1 GSRFLPFARQA
12 LEAIQKGVDAAE
24 QSPEIHSGILRAG
37 VLRAMTGAL
46 VSTALQKLLGRYPS
60 LDCQIQEG
68 NHWQLVEW
76 LHDNKIELGLVAWP
90 SITPELSEMTSLLQ
104 FREPMVLLA
113 HKNHPLA
120 KKKEVTVADVEKM
133 SAPFLLLKW
142 WQVTPDIVSRLTER
156 ASHAI
161 EVPTDTGR
169 YLISKGIGAGFFN
182 RGQVTPELIHNDVVE
197 INIVDLPPIY
207 RQSALV
213 RLSRRSTLSAG
224 ASHFA
229 ECLATEARKLEFLLH

>member
-1 GSRFLPFARQA
+1 MNLEQLIVFDRIVREGSFSKAAWALQLAQPTVSARLKALEKSVGGELFKRNNRAVTLTERGSRFLPFARQA

-37 VLRAMTGAL
+37 VLRSMTGAL

-120 KKKEVTVADVEKM
+120 KKKDVTVADVEKM

-169 YLISKGIGAGFFN
+169 YLISKGI
-182 RGQVTPELIHNDVVE
+182 
-197 INIVDLPPIY
+197 
-207 RQSALV
+207 
-213 RLSRRSTLSAG
+213 
-224 ASHFA
+224 
-229 ECLATEARKLEFLLH
+229 